1 MDWPTLRIDTD
12 RFGPFTFQVGADLVE
27 LNTALVRADD
37 AWRRFS
43 ASPLAQVASR
53 LQREVLVQSV
63 YGTNTIEG
71 GELSEEETSLALD
84 LDPAKVQAEQDI
96 RVRNIRNAYEL
107 AARAGDDPNWRLT
120 LPFIQAVHAEITR
133 DLETDDNR
141 AGRFRDNPKTRPTV
155 VGSEEHGGVYRPP
168 QYGRDIQR
176 LMEGLIDWHQ
186 SLLEAPLPAM
196 IRAPLVHLY
205 FELIHPFWDGNGRVG
220 RVLEA
225 ALLRHAGLQYA
236 PFAMAKFYQENIH
249 RYFALFNQC
258 RKLADA
264 NRPSPNAPFVALHL
278 EGLRIVCDRLH
289 DRVNA
294 MVGVLLYEAVLRQK
308 LDQKAIN
315 ARQYA
320 LIRLV
325 LDGGMPV
332 PHKVLKADPRYRA
345 LYARLTERTANR
357 DLKELQELRLLVQDG
372 RGDWIP
378 GFLSA

>member
-1 MDWPTLRIDTD
+1 MDWPALRIETD
-12 RFGPFTFQVGADLVE
+12 RSGPFTFQVGADLAE
-27 LNTALVRADD
+27 LNTPLVRADD

-43 ASPLAQVASR
+43 VSPLAQVASR

-71 GELSEEETSLALD
+71 AELSEEETSQALD

-96 RVRNIRNAYEL
+96 RVRNIRSAFEL
-107 AARAGDDPNWRLT
+107 ATQAGNDPNWRLT
-120 LPFIQAVHAEITR
+120 AAFVQAVHAEITR
-133 DLETDDNR
+133 DLETADNS

-176 LMEGLIDWHQ
+176 LMAGLIAWHQ
-186 SLLEAPLPAM
+186 SLLEAQLPPM

-236 PFAMAKFYQENIH
+236 PFAMSKFYQENIH

-258 RKLADA
+258 RKRADGHT
-264 NRPSPNAPFVALHL
+264 PNPNTPFIALHL

-294 MVGVLLYEAVLRQK
+294 MAGVLLHEAVLRQK
-308 LDQKAIN
+308 LDQKTIN

-320 LIRLV
+320 VIRLV
-325 LDGGMPV
+325 IDNGAPMAS
-332 PHKVLKADPRYRA
+332 KALRGDPRYKV
-345 LYARLTERTANR
+345 LYAKLAERTANR
-357 DLKELQELRLLVQDG
+357 DLKELQELRLLVQDSQG
-372 RGDWIP
+372 HWMP
-378 GFLSA
+378 GFPSA